1 MRNKVLFICSH
12 IPSPFARQA
21 GHKVAYSNLLNL
33 SKDYD
38 VDLFIVGSSNLD
50 IMSNEYHQ
58 LSKIT
63 ISITHVP
70 ISKSHKLFG
79 LLFGFFLGFA
89 PRFSTRLSILAIKEC
104 KEFISK
110 FNYEFIWLE
119 WSQSFWIANF
129 LPKDISIVMA
139 LQDLQVTLVSTKSKI
154 ESIFFLGLTFL
165 TEKKLLNKADKIV
178 VLTNSEKLIL
188 TNFYKF
194 NSDKIVVFNP
204 PISDFIKSIN
214 RNNKTVEPHSLLFWG
229 AMSRPENY
237 RAAQNFLYQQFP
249 IILKVFPNAKVYV
262 VGSDP
267 PDSLLRLASNSIFIT
282 GFVEDPTEYFEL
294 ASVGI
299 APLSE
304 GAGIKLKV
312 LEMLSAGMPVIA
324 SPIGAEGIKNSSNLS
339 ICECKNFAEFICN
352 LWLSQVA
359 E

>member
-1 MRNKVLFICSH
+1 
-12 IPSPFARQA
+12 
-21 GHKVAYSNLLNL
+21 
-33 SKDYD
+33 
-38 VDLFIVGSSNLD
+38 
-50 IMSNEYHQ
+50 
-58 LSKIT
+58 
-63 ISITHVP
+63 
-70 ISKSHKLFG
+70 
-79 LLFGFFLGFA
+79 
-89 PRFSTRLSILAIKEC
+89 
-104 KEFISK
+104 
-110 FNYEFIWLE
+110 
-119 WSQSFWIANF
+119 
-129 LPKDISIVMA
+129 
-139 LQDLQVTLVSTKSKI
+139 
-154 ESIFFLGLTFL
+154 
-165 TEKKLLNKADKIV
+165 
-178 VLTNSEKLIL
+178 
-188 TNFYKF
+188 
-194 NSDKIVVFNP
+194 
-204 PISDFIKSIN
+204 
-214 RNNKTVEPHSLLFWG
+214 
-229 AMSRPENY
+229 MSRPENY